1 MLPRHHGPM
10 LDGLEQGRPLF
21 SIRGLGE
28 LLREVQIVL
37 THDAVLDESFTTFR
51 DLLFVL
57 LGLEELAG
65 IAYRHRA

>member
-1 MLPRHHGPM
+1 M
-10 LDGLEQGRPLF
+10 F
-21 SIRGLGE
+21 SFRGLGE
-28 LLREVQIVL
+28 LLREGQIVP

-65 IAYRHRA
+65 IAD